1 LIFKKI
7 NSLLSKRDKHYL
19 IFLVVFSIVIS
30 LIETIGIGVIM
41 PFISIASDFD
51 NIEKNR
57 YLYMIYQYFD
67 FSKPL
72 DFVVFFGIGLIFF
85 YIFRAV
91 LNLVYFYFLNKF
103 SKGRYHLLAYKLFEN
118 YIGMEYKKFINKNS
132 SHMIKNIVNE
142 ANYLVDLIS
151 NLLFMI
157 SEIFVLILIYSM
169 LLYVNWKM
177 TILLTLFLGINVVLL
192 KIFVSKKIKQAGND
206 RAEFQKNFYEIITN
220 SFGNF
225 KIIKLKSKD
234 EVILDKF
241 SSSSF
246 GFAQAN
252 IKNSTLAQF
261 PRLFLEMIGFSLVA
275 IIVIYLIIKYQTDI
289 KGALPILMVFV
300 LGLYRL
306 LPSVNRIFSAYND
319 ILFKLESLH
328 IIHNELIYESEDLG
342 DEEIEFNEKIRLENV
357 WFSYVE
363 NKPILKNIN
372 LEIYKKEKIGI
383 VGESGSGKSTLI
395 DIIIGLYR
403 PEKGKILVDNIELS
417 EKNLKS
423 WRKKIGYIPQNI
435 YLIDGNVAENVAFL
449 DEIDENRVKEV
460 LRQANILD
468 FLEKHHEGIYTKVG
482 ENGVKLSG
490 GQKQRIAIARAL
502 YNNPE
507 LLVLDE
513 ATSALDTQTEQTI
526 MEEIYKIAQ
535 NKTMIIIAH
544 RLSTLDKCD
553 RVIKLENGEIV

>member
-1 LIFKKI
+1 MIFKKI